1 MVREKN
7 ADFESPEKTKRYR
20 TRSGKTKPWN
30 TPAKEI
36 QDFEQVTE
44 DHTDSSKTKVCNLKI
59 RTTPDR
65 VSLWIDA
72 SRVCF
77 DRSLAEDTGYKFTW
91 KKGNVN
97 HPQLSVTDPAWSGE
111 NAKVVTIHYY
121 HTGTILIHGKG
132 TPWFAKDVFPQIKKE
147 VDSIA
152 DVALGQDG
160 GLENEGLEGGK
171 VETKDDDTRTIE
183 STSECG
189 AQDGGLMH
197 KELEADVDKT
207 KDDDAKTMETTSEC
221 EASAMTAP
229 DSDLEQTT
237 NLEPVT
243 VDLTKDLAVEK
254 DILAENTT
262 PKSLRSPSIRKVLGG
277 LENIFL
283 TPFTKVRESAGKNK
297 MGSNPQLSNP
307 RSRQALKMDL
317 PKEPE
322 TSAKLPSTDYE
333 NMYITLVDDIN
344 ELKTLVFSNKVT
356 MDKQGKLIASLQAN
370 LQNRKVVI
378 DKQSRQ
384 IENLGSELQRQREI
398 TKNLTDTLASQKAD
412 HDALQAQV
420 LILTNRAQTSNTQ
433 TRPVDNKAQKD
444 DSRMTNKAQPSDI
457 QTTLVENKAQKDESR
472 INRLYSEI
480 VTGGR
485 AQNPITDA
493 APNTKSSAPAPGPAP
508 AQTDGN
514 TTASTPT
521 ENDQGV
527 TTQVRI
533 FADSLWNN
541 VDPEKIYKHKRAS
554 ISKTTTLP
562 RAAERIIA
570 SPDPNT
576 ELVII
581 HVASNDLDNTKNRPD
596 SVATCVEQTHK
607 VIESTRECFPNAKI
621 GMSQVLP
628 RGTNMN
634 SKLNRNIASYNDA
647 IESY

>member
-72 SRVCF
+72 SRVYF

-207 KDDDAKTMETTSEC
+207 KDDDAKTIETTSEC

-283 TPFTKVRESAGKNK
+283 TPFTKVRKSAGKNK

-333 NMYITLVDDIN
+333 NMYTTLVDDIN

-420 LILTNRAQTSNTQ
+420 LILTNRAQTSNTP

-457 QTTLVENKAQKDESR
+457 PTRPVENKAQKDESR

-493 APNTKSSAPAPGPAP
+493 APNTKSSAPAPAPAPAP

-533 FADSLWNN
+533 FADSLWND
-541 VDPEKIYKHKRAS
+541 VDPEKMNPGRNGASVSYRTQSDRHQPLGPRQEPPRKPVQPDRRPSPGPLRMPQRNPPLLFPWNQVPPSPPQWNHKTGPSFAETGDKRQ
-554 ISKTTTLP
+554 TVETL
-562 RAAERIIA
+562 
-570 SPDPNT
+570 
-576 ELVII
+576 
-581 HVASNDLDNTKNRPD
+581 
-596 SVATCVEQTHK
+596 
-607 VIESTRECFPNAKI
+607 
-621 GMSQVLP
+621 M
-628 RGTNMN
+628 NM
-634 SKLNRNIASYNDA
+634 LADFLRH
-647 IESY
+647 